1 MGPRAESGAVCP
13 SRTAHTGQV
22 LSMVRAEIPS
32 GGGGWRMTV
41 TSFSAPAGQLSH
53 WAFFY
58 EDPDQYADMITSFL
72 AGGLTAGEPAL
83 VAVPSGNLELLRAGF
98 GPGDDVSFLDMTVL
112 GRNPSNIIPAI
123 RRFTDARRGVRT
135 RFVGEPIWAGRSPAE
150 TREATRHEAL
160 INAAFADVATTI
172 LCPYQAVELDQ
183 AVLDDAEVTH
193 PHLID
198 ACRAGE
204 STRYSGSAVARAI
217 GEQQLPAPPGD
228 ADEFTFGAADLPR
241 LRRLVHQRAA
251 SAGLGDERAEDLIL
265 AVNEAASN
273 TISHANTPGILRMWQ
288 ESVALICEICDT
300 GHIADPLAGRHLPAG
315 ADSGGH
321 GLRVVNQVCDLVELR
336 SGRWGT
342 AVRMHMARR

>member
-1 MGPRAESGAVCP
+1 
-13 SRTAHTGQV
+13 
-22 LSMVRAEIPS
+22 
-32 GGGGWRMTV
+32 MTM

-58 EDPDQYADMITSFL
+58 EDPDQYADTITSFL
-72 AGGLTAGEPAL
+72 AEGLTAGEPAL
-83 VAVPSGNLELLRAGF
+83 VAVPGGNLELLRATF

-123 RRFTDARRGVRT
+123 RRFTDARRGART

-160 INAAFADVATTI
+160 INAAFADVDTTI
-172 LCPYQAVELDQ
+172 LCPYQASELGR

-193 PHLID
+193 PHLINGV
-198 ACRAGE
+198 RARE
-204 STRYSGSAVARAI
+204 SLRYSGAAMACAM
-217 GEQQLPAPPGD
+217 GEQPLPSPPEE
-228 ADEFTFGAADLPR
+228 ADEFTFGRGDLPR

-251 SAGLGDERAEDLIL
+251 RAGLSDERAEDLIL

-273 TISHANTPGILRMWQ
+273 TISHASTPGVLRMWQ
-288 ESVALICEICDT
+288 EPVALVCEICDT
-300 GHIADPLAGRHLPAG
+300 GHIADPLAGRRLPTG